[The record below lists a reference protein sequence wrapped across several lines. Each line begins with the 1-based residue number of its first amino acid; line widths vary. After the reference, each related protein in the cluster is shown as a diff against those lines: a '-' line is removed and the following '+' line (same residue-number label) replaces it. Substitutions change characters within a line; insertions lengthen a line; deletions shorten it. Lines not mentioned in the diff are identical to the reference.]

1 MSNLKTNYN
10 IDVICDTINITCF
23 FIIYQKYYHFKI
35 LRTLNINTLFKSKI
49 CNCFVCK
56 WNTHPTLTRTSRLV
70 KVLFNLH
77 IVVRQKK
84 WMKISASSQFMNEW
98 MKSPIGWKTREKKRK
113 AKARS
118 WTSRP
123 FPNLAKLPSSEARYR
138 ERERERE
145 REMCGSDGTPTAT
158 VTANSRGAPL
168 RFGDG
173 ELGWALTLSAL
184 QKISYSFLTSN
195 LLTYLP
201 TKSLHRYLG
210 AMAVPRSSPHLHR
223 HRPHLR
229 AFAQGI
235 YLTSAARSRDHE
247 EGSSKAEKE
256 LHSLPKLWQN

>member
-1 MSNLKTNYN
+1 
-10 IDVICDTINITCF
+10 
-23 FIIYQKYYHFKI
+23 
-35 LRTLNINTLFKSKI
+35 
-49 CNCFVCK
+49 
-56 WNTHPTLTRTSRLV
+56 
-70 KVLFNLH
+70 
-77 IVVRQKK
+77 
-84 WMKISASSQFMNEW
+84 MNEW

-123 FPNLAKLPSSEARYR
+123 FPNLAKLPSSEARY
-138 ERERERE
+138 RERE

-201 TKSLHRYLG
+201 TKSPPLPWGDGGPTVVTPPPPSPPPPPSFCARDLFDFCC
-210 AMAVPRSSPHLHR
+210 AVSWPRRRIKQSRERTSLATKALTELSDGRKTRSPDSTW
-223 HRPHLR
+223 P
-229 AFAQGI
+229 AGCCGF
-235 YLTSAARSRDHE
+235 
-247 EGSSKAEKE
+247 KE
-256 LHSLPKLWQN
+256 SD